1 MSQRALVLILPP
13 YLCPPFQT
21 WAPTQLGRK
30 RKAIVS
36 AGGCKHRAKS
46 VVFWTKKSDS
56 GMGNDWALKVSTWL
70 GLQFVIG
77 RLCFLELFYN
87 DWFLLVWDLMEL
99 NGEKD

>member
-70 GLQFVIG
+70 GLQFVIWSSLFSG
-77 RLCFLELFYN
+77 AVLQRLVPVGLGS
-87 DWFLLVWDLMEL
+87 DGVKW
-99 NGEKD
+99 